1 MNTIDKLKTARRR
14 VLNAAATVN
23 EYKGSWEVEYSFQE
37 LARGLTNAK
46 DFGYEQI
53 PVITQDELKQLDRET
68 LYEFGFGNWDDKL
81 VLIPL
86 WLVGF
91 MDGSETVTS
100 IMDNHDTL
108 SACDKDV
115 RGGCIAWGFI
125 KQ

>member
-1 MNTIDKLKTARRR
+1 MNTIDKLKAARRR
-14 VLNAAATVN
+14 VLDTAATVN
-23 EYKGSWEVEYSFQE
+23 ECKSSWGVEYSFQE

-46 DFGYEQI
+46 DFGCDQI
-53 PVITQDELKQLDRET
+53 PAITQDELKQLDRET
-68 LYEFGFGNWDDKL
+68 LYDFGFGNWDNKL

>member
-1 MNTIDKLKTARRR
+1 MNTIEKLKRARRR
-14 VLNAAATVN
+14 VLNAASSVN
-23 EYKGSWEVEYSFQE
+23 EYHNSWSVEFAFQE
-37 LARGLTNAK
+37 LARGLSRAK
-46 DFGYEQI
+46 DFGYEEI
-53 PVITQDELKQLDRET
+53 PTITQNELKQLDRET
-68 LYEFGFGNWDDKL
+68 LYEFGFGNWDGNL
-81 VLIPL
+81 ILIPL

-108 SACDKDV
+108 AACDKDV